1 MPRLESIT
9 VSHSILSLT
18 CDRNKAV
25 LKATFSPACA
35 ALRLLAVPAAVA
47 AAAAAPGS
55 ERTGMAPAGCGAP
68 ARHSGLLRSQPC
80 PPRHSW
86 PFPGIFT
93 AIFSSSR
100 DVGLRGLHY
109 TVNKKCRMRDYTL

>member
-35 ALRLLAVPAAVA
+35 VLRLLTVPA
-47 AAAAAPGS
+47 AAAAAASLPGS
-55 ERTGMAPAGCGAP
+55 VHHESMRIAPAGS
-68 ARHSGLLRSQPC
+68 AR
-80 PPRHSW
+80 
-86 PFPGIFT
+86 
-93 AIFSSSR
+93 
-100 DVGLRGLHY
+100 LRGTYPAQRASLLPNAPSLAIPAFPRYFYSHFLFQQECGFVLFILH
-109 TVNKKCRMRDYTL
+109 CQ